1 MLPVPVGIFPFLPD
15 AHTPGQG
22 DRTPVPDPVGSVLPF
37 AIHERPG
44 LVARSLQRP
53 CPVDSAAKHSLAS
66 TESIF
71 RRPAALPVTCCL
83 ADGSPPDDI
92 GNGRWLDRARSRAAV
107 FL

>member
-1 MLPVPVGIFPFLPD
+1 MLQVPVGIFPFLPD
-15 AHTPGQG
+15 ARTPGQG

-53 CPVDSAAKHSLAS
+53 CPVDSAAKRSLAS

-71 RRPAALPVTCCL
+71 RRPAALPVACCL
-83 ADGSPPDDI
+83 ADGSLLGDI
-92 GNGRWLDRARSRAAV
+92 GNGRLRVRGRSRAAA
-107 FL
+107 F